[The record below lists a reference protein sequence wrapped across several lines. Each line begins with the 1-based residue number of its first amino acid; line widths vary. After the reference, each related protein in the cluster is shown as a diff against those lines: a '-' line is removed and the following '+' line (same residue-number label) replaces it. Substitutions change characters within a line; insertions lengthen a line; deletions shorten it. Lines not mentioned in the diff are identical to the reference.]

1 MAKSSKKS
9 KKSESKII
17 PQPQFLLLNAHN
29 VAFEPQRFD
38 KLVVGSP
45 FAFEDSIY
53 MKVGASSAICLMA
66 GEDHEDRLP
75 QAAGLKVTFR
85 KSCKVEL
92 ANVDLTV
99 RMLGGVGHPL
109 PQIVKFPCETPLK
122 LAAGESATV
131 RILPETSDIGQSV
144 IERAS

>member
-17 PQPQFLLLNAHN
+17 PQPQFLLMAAHN

-45 FAFEDSIY
+45 FVFEDSVY
-53 MKVGASSAICLMA
+53 MKVGASSAICLQA
-66 GEDHEDRLP
+66 GEDREDRLP
-75 QAAGLKVTFR
+75 KAAGLKLTFR

-92 ANVDLTV
+92 ANVDLTI

-109 PQIVKFPCETPLK
+109 PQIVKFPCTQPLEVG
-122 LAAGESATV
+122 ANAGNVPAV
-131 RILPETSDIGQSV
+131 DNRSDITSSV
-144 IERAS
+144 IERAG